1 MKSLMLVLLMLTT
14 GQVGATDVDVVGLFP
29 GKAILVVDG
38 APAKAYTVG
47 SMLSKDT
54 KLVAAD
60 GETATISVNKK
71 QYTLKM
77 GEAVQHVN
85 VGSSHSV
92 VLQAGERGHFIANA
106 SINGVGIKMMVD
118 TGASLVTLPASDAV
132 RLGITYT
139 KGARG
144 KVNTAGGDVT
154 AYAVKLDS
162 IKIGEI
168 TLYQVDALVID
179 TGLSIPLLG
188 MSFLNRM
195 EMRREGDQM
204 TLTKRF

>member
-106 SINGVGIKMMVD
+106 SIKMMVD